1 MKKYILLS
9 LAFISLNLYSQNELY
24 MPIEFKKAYKEKT
37 RSFDGNPGPNYW
49 QNSSSY
55 LINAEIK
62 PGDWKITG
70 SLKIVY
76 TNNSPDSLSVL
87 IIKTYPNHYKKGS
100 ARAYAVP
107 EETITKGMKISNF
120 TIDGNA
126 IDLIKSSSV
135 EIKSTFIKIQLTKP
149 IAPKTS
155 ANLAMNWSTEMPPLY
170 TNRIGA
176 YDQSTVFVGYWYPQI
191 ASYNDIDGW
200 DEMEYMG
207 SQEFN
212 TDFSDYN
219 VTIKTPSTY
228 KVWATG
234 ELQNPKDV
242 FTPEELEE
250 FNAAKTSKELL
261 VISPGGNNSNR
272 RATQNSWNFK
282 ANNVKDFAF
291 AVSDNF
297 RWISNAVNI
306 GDKVISSNIV
316 YDKSQSKSLERLLSV
331 QEESLNYL
339 SSVYPGIEYPYPQ
352 FTTFV
357 GVTEFDGME
366 FPMMA
371 NNGISTK
378 EVENTD
384 VTFHELAHSYFPF
397 LMGINEVKYS
407 WMEEGWTEFFTI
419 KFIQYYNK
427 GTIDENAELNRMLN
441 SYNKNAGLQ
450 WDAPLIMPSFLL
462 TYSPAHDQL
471 SYRKPAF
478 MYLTLENILGEDIF
492 KKCLKTYI
500 NRWRGKHPTPYDFM
514 FTFNEISNQNLNWF
528 WKAWIFEPGYGD
540 LGLEDIESS
549 KLKVKNIGGLPVPII
564 LRLTYKNG
572 IQKTITKT
580 ATIWNETKNNI
591 VDIDI
596 DNANGLLII
605 ELVTD
610 YFPDAD
616 EHNNILKIKQ

>member
-1 MKKYILLS
+1 
-9 LAFISLNLYSQNELY
+9 
-24 MPIEFKKAYKEKT
+24 
-37 RSFDGNPGPNYW
+37 
-49 QNSSSY
+49 
-55 LINAEIK
+55 
-62 PGDWKITG
+62 
-70 SLKIVY
+70 
-76 TNNSPDSLSVL
+76 
-87 IIKTYPNHYKKGS
+87 
-100 ARAYAVP
+100 
-107 EETITKGMKISNF
+107 
-120 TIDGNA
+120 
-126 IDLIKSSSV
+126 
-135 EIKSTFIKIQLTKP
+135 
-149 IAPKTS
+149 
-155 ANLAMNWSTEMPPLY
+155 
-170 TNRIGA
+170 
-176 YDQSTVFVGYWYPQI
+176 
-191 ASYNDIDGW
+191 
-200 DEMEYMG
+200 
-207 SQEFN
+207 
-212 TDFSDYN
+212 
-219 VTIKTPSTY
+219 
-228 KVWATG
+228 
-234 ELQNPKDV
+234 
-242 FTPEELEE
+242 
-250 FNAAKTSKELL
+250 
-261 VISPGGNNSNR
+261 
-272 RATQNSWNFK
+272 
-282 ANNVKDFAF
+282 
-291 AVSDNF
+291 
-297 RWISNAVNI
+297 
-306 GDKVISSNIV
+306 
-316 YDKSQSKSLERLLSV
+316 
-331 QEESLNYL
+331 LNYL

-371 NNGISTK
+371 NNGVSTK

-427 GTIDENAELNRMLN
+427 GTIDENAELNRMLI

-450 WDAPLIMPSFLL
+450 WDAPLITPSFLL
-462 TYSPAHDQL
+462 TYSPAHGQL

-478 MYLTLENILGEDIF
+478 MYLTLENILGEDSF

-514 FTFNEISNQNLNWF
+514 FTFNEVSNQNLNWF

-540 LGLEDIESS
+540 LGLVDIENS
-549 KLKVKNIGGLPVPII
+549 KLKVKNIGSLPVPII

-596 DNANGLLII
+596 DNANELLTI